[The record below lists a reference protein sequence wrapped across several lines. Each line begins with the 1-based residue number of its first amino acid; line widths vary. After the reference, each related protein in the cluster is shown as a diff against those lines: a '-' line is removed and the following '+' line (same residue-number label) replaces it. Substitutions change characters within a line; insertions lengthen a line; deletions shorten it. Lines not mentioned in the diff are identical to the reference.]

1 MALTP
6 KDSGNT
12 EELETVGGVIKS
24 VVYRNEENGY
34 TVLHV
39 EPPSE
44 FELARARE
52 ITIVGKTQAAWEGE
66 EVSAKGRWV
75 SDKVHGRQFKADEI
89 VCVAPKSLVGICLL
103 YTSPSPRD
111 RSVSRMPSSA

>member
-1 MALTP
+1 MNPERTERG
-6 KDSGNT
+6 KI

-52 ITIVGKTQAAWEGE
+52 ITVVGKTQAAWEGE
-66 EVSAKGRWV
+66 EVSAKGRWPA
-75 SDKVHGRQFKADEI
+75 R
-89 VCVAPKSLVGICLL
+89 
-103 YTSPSPRD
+103 R
-111 RSVSRMPSSA
+111 RS

>member
-1 MALTP
+1 MASTP

-39 EPPSE
+39 G
-44 FELARARE
+44 RARL
-52 ITIVGKTQAAWEGE
+52 
-66 EVSAKGRWV
+66 R
-75 SDKVHGRQFKADEI
+75 
-89 VCVAPKSLVGICLL
+89 
-103 YTSPSPRD
+103 
-111 RSVSRMPSSA
+111 